1 MKFTVPENVTFSQ
14 AVSNE
19 MDRLL
24 AGLEAYE
31 MSAQEGL
38 NSNVFGRAFVS
49 VADAFTGV
57 LQTFKTNV
65 LKFPKGLKRSE
76 LREFIDS
83 NMLKVKT
90 VNGMTFDKVMKVQ
103 MVAPAGMSGTYV
115 EATASVLDV
124 YNKLGALNIARL
136 ADTTFTNVYKS
147 LSREDGN
154 AGKIVNSAA
163 GMVDRV
169 VKSAGPVVAVCQ
181 KEFAGDKV
189 ANFDFVKCFKTMEEF
204 RNTQGSLLDMEP
216 RLQEVKEL
224 DALVTHM
231 EDTLKSICSLI
242 TANDSIMAKTDVMAL
257 GNMAKGVAL
266 IFESESMA
274 ASRHLALE
282 HNVVL
287 NINTLY
293 NKVR

>member
-1 MKFTVPENVTFSQ
+1 MKFTVPENVMFSQ

-19 MDRLL
+19 IDRLL
-24 AGLEAYE
+24 AGLEVHEAA
-31 MSAQEGL
+31 SQEAL

-90 VNGMTFDKVMKVQ
+90 VNGFTFDKCMKIQ
-103 MVAPAGMSGTYV
+103 MVAPAGMAGSYV
-115 EATASVLDV
+115 EASTSVLDV

-136 ADTTFTNVYKS
+136 ADTTFTNIYKS

-163 GMVDRV
+163 GMVDRT
-169 VKSAGPVVAVCQ
+169 VKSAGPTITACQ

-189 ANFDFVKCFKTMEEF
+189 ANFEFAKCFKTMEEF
-204 RNTQGSLLDMEP
+204 RMTQSSLLDMES

-224 DALVTHM
+224 DTLVTHM
-231 EDTLKSICSLI
+231 EDTLKSICSII
-242 TANDSIMAKTDVMAL
+242 TANEEVMSKPDVMAL
-257 GNMAKGVAL
+257 GNIAKGVAL
-266 IFESESMA
+266 IFEAESMA
-274 ASRHLALE
+274 ATRQLALE
-282 HNVVL
+282 HNLVL